1 MSAHRDNTAQFS
13 EVERSGTQENCGGIG
28 SGCRLRLRPLPV
40 LRRRQS
46 QRVARIDPN
55 AVVVDK
61 NIAENDRFDLFS
73 RQLVCRDLVDLLFFE
88 RGEKTFHPC
97 VVEAMSGAAEALYHA
112 AVRQLGTKGYKDT
125 GYAVIYK
132 VTESV
137 LTELFGHPPS
147 LYLPPCTQYLT
158 KKGAVVDAPLIQVDR
173 KDRGSPRK

>member
-1 MSAHRDNTAQFS
+1 MGCHLPEPSLRHWSGYEPAADRRRHRKRKKEGMPALDAQGNA
-13 EVERSGTQENCGGIG
+13 V
-28 SGCRLRLRPLPV
+28 L
-40 LRRRQS
+40 LRR
-46 QRVARIDPN
+46 
-55 AVVVDK
+55 
-61 NIAENDRFDLFS
+61 
-73 RQLVCRDLVDLLFFE
+73 
-88 RGEKTFHPC
+88 
-97 VVEAMSGAAEALYHA
+97 
-112 AVRQLGTKGYKDT
+112 YKDT

>member
-1 MSAHRDNTAQFS
+1 MRFFIKSRT
-13 EVERSGTQENCGGIG
+13 RGIW
-28 SGCRLRLRPLPV
+28 
-40 LRRRQS
+40 Q
-46 QRVARIDPN
+46 
-55 AVVVDK
+55 
-61 NIAENDRFDLFS
+61 
-73 RQLVCRDLVDLLFFE
+73 
-88 RGEKTFHPC
+88 
-97 VVEAMSGAAEALYHA
+97 
-112 AVRQLGTKGYKDT
+112 YKDT